1 VINHG
6 ILPAALLLAGASA
19 VCAQT
24 AVTTGLTHTHDADG
38 FSATRIEAGYLPSYR
53 GPQDYWG
60 VDAGNDHYSQDGWS
74 RDGQQLLGR
83 VRQLDPQT
91 GAGLAVDAGAAH
103 VASRTTFVAD
113 ASWSARLAPRTGVE
127 LIGARDWVD
136 TRLGIEDG
144 ITYDFVGASVEQGL
158 GDRFTVIGLAGHQR
172 FSDGNSR
179 NHLRVRLIFAL
190 LPEQG
195 VSIQIRH
202 RRYNTDDTTVPRRYF
217 NPERYEQTEAVIALR
232 RRVAT
237 RPGWIVSGQVGG
249 GRETIDRTEHKPT
262 TTAELRLDGPF
273 ENGWRLDLHAQYLRS
288 AGGVE
293 GVDYWYSLAGVTLT
307 IPLR

>member
-1 VINHG
+1 MIDRR

-19 VCAQT
+19 ACAQT
-24 AVTTGLTHTHDADG
+24 AVSTGLTHTHDADG
-38 FSATRIEAGYLPSYR
+38 FSATRVEAGYLSSYR

-60 VDAGNDHYSQDGWS
+60 IDAGNDHYSQDGWS
-74 RDGQQLLGR
+74 RDGQRLLGR
-83 VRQLDPQT
+83 IRRLDPDT

-103 VASRTTFVAD
+103 VAGRTRFVAD
-113 ASWSARLAPRTGVE
+113 ASWSTRLASRTGVE

-144 ITYDFVGASVEQGL
+144 ITYDFVGASLEQGL
-158 GDRFTVIGLAGHQR
+158 GQRFTVIGLVGHQH

-179 NHLRVRLIFAL
+179 NHLRARAIFAL

-195 VSIQIRH
+195 LSFQVRY
-202 RRYNTDDTTVPRRYF
+202 RRYDADDTTVPRRYF
-217 NPERYEQTEAVIALR
+217 NPSRYEQTEAVLALR
-232 RRVAT
+232 RRVASW
-237 RPGWIVSGQVGG
+237 PGWIVSGQVGG
-249 GRETIDRTEHKPT
+249 GRETIERTEHKPT

-273 ENGWRLDLHAQYLRS
+273 ANGWRLGLHAQYLRS

-293 GVDYWYSLAGVTLT
+293 GIDYWYSLVGATLT
-307 IPLR
+307 IPLK